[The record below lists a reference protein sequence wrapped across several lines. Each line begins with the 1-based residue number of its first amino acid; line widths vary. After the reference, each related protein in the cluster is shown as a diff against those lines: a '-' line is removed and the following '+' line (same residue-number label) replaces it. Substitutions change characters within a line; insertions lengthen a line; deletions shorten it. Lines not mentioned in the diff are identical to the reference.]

1 MTRNLQKINNFYK
14 SIIHYIFI
22 KTFIRQI
29 IINLFATVCDCRYT
43 ILMYNSLW
51 EVHSIYSG

>member
-1 MTRNLQKINNFYK
+1 MTKSPEKIIKFCK

-29 IINLFATVCDCRYT
+29 IINLFDRVCIFHYT
-43 ILMYNSLW
+43 ILMYNSIW
-51 EVHSIYSG
+51 EVHSVYSG